1 MTVQGMNPRVE
12 ALLAAAAATG
22 MGSFVGAAMVAS
34 RYAIAETDP
43 ASLAFLRYLIGAAF
57 LLPPVLM
64 GNRPRFARAD
74 VMPICL
80 LGIAQFGIL
89 IALLNYALQFI
100 PAGLGALLFAT
111 VPLLAM
117 GLATMLRIEPL
128 TRWKTAG
135 VLLTIVGVGLALG
148 ERLALPRAGMET
160 WLGIAAALASAFTGA
175 VCSVLYRPYLAKYPA
190 LPVSFVAMLASVAFL
205 AVLAAF
211 EGFFGGVPSYSW
223 ATWGAIVFVGFASA
237 AGYWL
242 WLWALQH
249 ATPTRV
255 TVFIGLGPVVAAILG
270 AALLDE
276 PVTPAL
282 IAGVAAVLLGL
293 WTANR

>member
-1 MTVQGMNPRVE
+1 MTLQAMSPRVE
-12 ALLAAAAATG
+12 ALLAAAAAAG

-34 RYAIAETDP
+34 RFAIAETEP
-43 ASLAFLRYLIGAAF
+43 ASLAFMRYLIGAAF
-57 LLPPVLM
+57 LLPAVAM
-64 GNRPRFARAD
+64 GQRPRFEPSD
-74 VMPICL
+74 WLPICL

-89 IALLNYALQFI
+89 IALLNFALQFI

-117 GLATMLRIEPL
+117 GLATLLRIEPL
-128 TRWKTAG
+128 TRWKTTG

-148 ERLALPRAGMET
+148 ERLALPKSDMDT
-160 WLGIAAALASAFTGA
+160 WLGIAAALAAAFTGA
-175 VCSVLYRPYLAKYPA
+175 LCSVLYRPYLAKYPA

-211 EGFFGGVPSYSW
+211 EGFFDQVPDISV
-223 ATWGAIVFVGFASA
+223 AAWGAVVFVGFASA

-270 AALLDE
+270 AALLGE
-276 PVTPAL
+276 VVTPAL
-282 IAGVAAVLLGL
+282 VAGVAAVLLGL
-293 WTANR
+293 WAANR

>member
-1 MTVQGMNPRVE
+1 MTPRTE
-12 ALLAAAAATG
+12 ALLAAAAAAG
-22 MGSFVGAAMVAS
+22 MGIFVGAAMVAS
-34 RYAIAETDP
+34 RFVIAETEP
-43 ASLAFLRYLIGAAF
+43 ASLAFMRYLIGAVL
-57 LLPPVLM
+57 LLPPVLI
-64 GNRPRFARAD
+64 GRRPSFARGD
-74 VMPICL
+74 LLPISL

-117 GLATMLRIEPL
+117 GLATLLRIEPL

-135 VLLTIVGVGLALG
+135 VLLTILGVGLALG
-148 ERLALPRAGMET
+148 ERLALPRTGMET

-175 VCSVLYRPYLAKYPA
+175 LCSVLYRPYLKKYPA

-211 EGFFGGVPSYSW
+211 EGFFNQVPDISLAGW
-223 ATWGAIVFVGFASA
+223 AAIGFIGFASA
-237 AGYWL
+237 AGYYL

-255 TVFIGLGPVVAAILG
+255 TVFIGLGPVTAAILG
-270 AALLDE
+270 AALLGE
-276 PVTPAL
+276 VVTPAL
-282 IAGVAAVLLGL
+282 VAGVASVLMGL
-293 WTANR
+293 WAANR